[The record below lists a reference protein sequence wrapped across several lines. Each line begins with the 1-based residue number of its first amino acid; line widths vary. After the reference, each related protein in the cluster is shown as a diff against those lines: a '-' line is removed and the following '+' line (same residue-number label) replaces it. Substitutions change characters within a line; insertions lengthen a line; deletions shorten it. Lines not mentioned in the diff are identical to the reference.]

1 MDAHLP
7 ERLPSGHERDA
18 AAARLAQARREG
30 RLALAEFC
38 DRLDAVYSAGSAQ
51 ELEELSSNLAPAAP
65 VGISSPPV
73 FSLFGDIVV
82 SGRWRAGDQVRVRTV
97 FGDAKVDLRDAIS
110 DNDVLHLRCATTFG
124 DITLQVP
131 DGVEVELTGMSVF
144 GDRRLELAPVP
155 RIPGTPLIR
164 VNASTIF
171 GDVRVRSAGVPP
183 AVSVWRRA
191 VDRFRVAPP
200 HPPSLG
206 RGGGQQVASGHDD

>member
-18 AAARLAQARREG
+18 AAARLAQARRDG

-38 DRLDAVYSAGSAQ
+38 DRLDAVYSAASAQ
-51 ELEELSSNLAPAAP
+51 ELEELSGNLPAAAP
-65 VGISSPPV
+65 VGISTPPV

-82 SGRWRAGDQVRVRTV
+82 SGRWRAGDEVRVRTV
-97 FGDAKVDLRDAIS
+97 FGDARLDFTDAIS
-110 DNDVLHLRCATTFG
+110 DDDVLHLRCATTFG
-124 DITLQVP
+124 DISLQVP
-131 DGVEVELTGMSVF
+131 DGVEVELTGLSVF

-164 VNASTIF
+164 VHASTIF

-191 VDRFRVAPP
+191 VDRFRVAPTD
-200 HPPSLG
+200 PPTLG
-206 RGGGQQVASGHDD
+206 TGSR